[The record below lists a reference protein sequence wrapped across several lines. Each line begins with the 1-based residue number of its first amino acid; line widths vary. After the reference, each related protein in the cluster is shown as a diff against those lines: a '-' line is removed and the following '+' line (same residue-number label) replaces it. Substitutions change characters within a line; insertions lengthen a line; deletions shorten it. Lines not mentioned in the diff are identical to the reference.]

1 MKKLEN
7 LNKDLFKGFE
17 KKGIS
22 DLHKIY
28 GGNVA
33 TCTTDH
39 CQDVR
44 SGTVADPDERISI
57 SNQDC

>member
-33 TCTTDH
+33 GANSGFI
-39 CQDVR
+39 VR
-44 SGTVADPDERISI
+44 S
-57 SNQDC
+57 

>member
-33 TCTTDH
+33 IKWLGELG
-39 CQDVR
+39 Q
-44 SGTVADPDERISI
+44 RILQS
-57 SNQDC
+57 